1 MTTILIWGPV
11 RVCYKAAEQKKRQVR
26 NSRQRDNVSWCVRS
40 HITQA
45 LRRLK
50 QERNRMVGYF
60 RMSFVGLVIFPVEF
74 LSFISFLKRT
84 LGRNGSKDEI
94 CLYHTLLFS
103 VRTQSSSSCTAWYP
117 FTFPVRRWY
126 FQAAGFEVTS
136 AETDLVSS
144 FLCNNESLSHDP
156 SDTEHCNEQ
165 TRQWITLFT

>member
-1 MTTILIWGPV
+1 M
-11 RVCYKAAEQKKRQVR
+11 R
-26 NSRQRDNVSWCVRS
+26 NLRQRDNIIWCVRS
-40 HITQA
+40 LIPQA

-50 QERNRMVGYF
+50 QERNRVVGYI
-60 RMSFVGLVIFPVEF
+60 RVSCVGLVIFPVEF

-84 LGRNGSKDEI
+84 LGRNGSEDEI
-94 CLYHTLLFS
+94 CPYHTLLRS

-117 FTFPVRRWY
+117 FTFPVRRWD

-156 SDTEHCNEQ
+156 SDTEHCNEH
-165 TRQWITLFT
+165 THQWITLFT